1 MKRAIGCCT
10 LAAAA
15 IWALSAA
22 GQTSP
27 RSSSTPAGTP
37 ASTPANPPASTPAPP
52 PLTITPLTAALKPA
66 DVIAH
71 LEKAI
76 AWYRHVDTAAQS
88 AGGSIDILLRDS
100 AHEDALHALQ
110 LAFQFARAD
119 AAFRASLRQA
129 QSATGSQAEAPAAS
143 RSIEDAAA
151 RAADRVSRL
160 QAQIKALD
168 SSPAAGSPKN
178 RASIEEQR
186 QELQSELELA
196 QEIQKTVQSMVSF
209 AGANT
214 SAASSA
220 TAGFTGQI
228 NELQRS
234 VPEAQTMVVTRK
246 SGGTGTDG
254 SASKDGSASSVKAPA
269 IAGRSSTA
277 GGAPAIRPETQG
289 LFGLAGTVFGA
300 GGERGAIETLLGETD
315 ALSADIDQLK
325 NPLVTQLR
333 SAIKQSEDLT
343 AAAASQSADQLG
355 NAQKQIATLTTQ
367 FRQLSTVVVPLG
379 EEQILVQELRG
390 SLTQWRALINQEYD
404 AALRYLLLRL
414 GMLLLAI
421 VVLVVVSELWKRAT
435 FRYVRDVRRRRQFLV
450 IRRFVVAILF
460 CFIVAGGLITQFG
473 SVATYAGFLT
483 AGLAVALQNVILA
496 VIAYFFL
503 IGRYG
508 VRVGDRV
515 TIGGVTGDVLELGLV
530 RIYLMELAGPAGDLH
545 STGRV
550 VLFANSVLFQPQP
563 LFKQLPGTNY
573 VWHSI
578 LVGLAPDSDVRT
590 VEERLK
596 QGVEQVFTNYRPEL
610 EQQHAALERSIEIDV
625 PNPTPECRIQY
636 TGTALQFRVRYPVE
650 LKKAG
655 DVDAELLR
663 SLSDAIAQEPKLSL
677 VPDGSPRLEPPV

>member
-15 IWALSAA
+15 VWALSAA

-27 RSSSTPAGTP
+27 QP
-37 ASTPANPPASTPAPP
+37 ASAPTAPAAPT
-52 PLTITPLTAALKPA
+52 PLTITPLTAALKPS

-100 AHEDALHALQ
+100 AHQDALRALQ
-110 LAFQFARAD
+110 LAFQFAHAD

-129 QSATGSQAEAPAAS
+129 QSASGNPADAPAAS

-168 SSPAAGSPKN
+168 TLPAAGSPKN
-178 RASIEEQR
+178 RASLDQQR

-214 SAASSA
+214 SAALSA

-234 VPEAQTMVVTRK
+234 VPEAQIVVVTRK
-246 SGGTGTDG
+246 ASGAGNDG
-254 SASKDGSASSVKAPA
+254 SASKDGSAAATKAPA
-269 IAGRSSTA
+269 APSTSSTTA
-277 GGAPAIRPETQG
+277 ALNRQEVIRPETQG

-300 GGERGAIETLLGETD
+300 SRERGAIDNLLRETD
-315 ALSADIDQLK
+315 ALSADVDQLK
-325 NPLVTQLR
+325 NPLVAQLR

-355 NAQKQIATLTTQ
+355 TAQKQIATLTVQ

-390 SLTQWRALINQEYD
+390 NLTQWRALINQEYD
-404 AALRYLLLRL
+404 AAFRYLLLRL
-414 GMLLLAI
+414 GMLVLAI
-421 VVLVVVSELWKRAT
+421 VVLFVVSELWKRAT
-435 FRYVRDVRRRRQFLV
+435 FRYVRDARRRRQFLV

-460 CFIVAGGLITQFG
+460 CFIFAGGLVTQFG

-515 TIGGVTGDVLELGLV
+515 TVGGVTGDVLELGLV

-578 LVGLAPDSDVRT
+578 TVGLAADSDVRA

-596 QGVEQVFTNYRPEL
+596 EGVEQVFTNYRPEL
-610 EQQHAALERSIEIDV
+610 EQQHKALERSIEIDV

-650 LKKAG
+650 LKRAG

-663 SLSDAIAQEPKLSL
+663 SLSHVIAQEPKLTL
-677 VPDGSPRLEPPV
+677 VPDGSPRLEQSV